1 MRRLIAGLLVV
12 MAGVGLSQTALA
24 GDYRGGPGHTPAH
37 HKQFVRHGGARGL
50 LSAREVR
57 RLERQQRHLRKVQR
71 RIVADGQVSRAELET
86 LWKALRRAQRCVGEM
101 RGVAPRS
108 YWNRRGGWRG

>member
-1 MRRLIAGLLVV
+1 
-12 MAGVGLSQTALA
+12 MASVGLSQAALA
-24 GDYRGGPGHTPAH
+24 GHYRGVPVHTPLH
-37 HKQFVRHGGARGL
+37 QQQLVRHGGARDL

-86 LWKALRRAQRCVGEM
+86 LWKALRRAQRRVGEM

-108 YWNRRGGWRG
+108 HWDRRGGRRG